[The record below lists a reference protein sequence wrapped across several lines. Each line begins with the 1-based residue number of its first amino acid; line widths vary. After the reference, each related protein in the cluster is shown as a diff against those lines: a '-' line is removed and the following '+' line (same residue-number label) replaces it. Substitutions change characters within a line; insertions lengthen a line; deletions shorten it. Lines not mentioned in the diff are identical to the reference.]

1 MPAKGRNMMGALA
14 THLRR
19 YLQLAVRAGAIVF
32 SFALACASPALA
44 GCRATTIEHANY
56 VICEFKAGGGIE
68 LFLRD
73 AQGTTLGQFD
83 RVREALQTR
92 GRQLVFAMNAG
103 MYHEDRS
110 PVGLYIE
117 NGQQLKKLST
127 ADGPG
132 NFSMKPNGVFYVD
145 GNKAGVMETKAFL
158 KRKMEPKFAT
168 QSGPML
174 VIDGKLHPRFL
185 KDATSR
191 NRRNGVGVKGSKVF
205 FVLADTHVTIHA
217 FARVFRDVLKTPNAL
232 YLDGSISR
240 LYAPDINRNDIGFT
254 MGPIVAVSAPL
265 PAQKQSAKP

>member
-1 MPAKGRNMMGALA
+1 MVGCLAKSSRVSLLSAHRAGALA
-14 THLRR
+14 IAAL
-19 YLQLAVRAGAIVF
+19 LAMSVAVQA
-32 SFALACASPALA
+32 AC
-44 GCRATTIEHANY
+44 RNETIENAKY
-56 VICEFKAGGGIE
+56 VICDFKASDGIE

-73 AQGTTLGQFD
+73 QQGAPLGQFD
-83 RVREALQTR
+83 RVQDALAARRRT
-92 GRQLVFAMNAG
+92 LLFAMNAG

-117 NGQQLKKLST
+117 NGSELKRVST

-132 NFSMKPNGVFYVD
+132 NFSMKPNGIFYID
-145 GNKAGVMETKAFL
+145 GKTTGVLETKAFL
-158 KRKMEPKFAT
+158 KRKLKPAFAT

-185 KDATSR
+185 ANSTSR
-191 NRRNGVGVKGSKVF
+191 NRRNGVGVAGKRVK
-205 FVLADTHVTIHA
+205 FVLAETPVTFHE

-240 LYAPDINRNDIGFT
+240 LYAADIHRNDIGFP

-265 PAQKQSAKP
+265 PAKQQGSKP

>member
-1 MPAKGRNMMGALA
+1 MRASSFKLNRRHCLLLA
-14 THLRR
+14 M
-19 YLQLAVRAGAIVF
+19 LA
-32 SFALACASPALA
+32 
-44 GCRATTIEHANY
+44 
-56 VICEFKAGGGIE
+56 

-73 AQGTTLGQFD
+73 GNGATLGQFD
-83 RVREALQTR
+83 RVREALEAR

-110 PVGLYIE
+110 PVGLYVE

-145 GNKAGVMETKAFL
+145 GNKAGVVETTAFARRKL
-158 KRKMEPKFAT
+158 KPDFAT

-174 VIDGKLHPRFL
+174 VVDGKLHPRFL

-191 NRRNGVGVKGSKVF
+191 NRRNGVGVKGSKVIF
-205 FVLADTHVTIHA
+205 ALADTPVTFHE

-240 LYAPDINRNDIGFT
+240 LYAPDIKRNDIGFA